1 MTENTEVTEPTT
13 KSFTAPLVT
22 LTAPNG
28 KVYEFL
34 LWNQSNLVQFTSINV
49 NQIAVNADDPILQRI
64 TDPPEG
70 FVPVGQNGY
79 KFSQKE
85 VSIAL
90 TEDGAEALQEAFVKA
105 GINVTNVEQ
114 EAGIDE

>member
-13 KSFTAPLVT
+13 KS
-22 LTAPNG
+22 
-28 KVYEFL
+28 
-34 LWNQSNLVQFTSINV
+34 FTSINV

-79 KFSQKE
+79 KFSQEE
-85 VSIAL
+85 VSIAI
-90 TEDGAEALQEAFVKA
+90 TEEGADALQSAFAEA
-105 GINVTNVEQ
+105 GINVTNLEQ
-114 EAGIDE
+114 EAEANG